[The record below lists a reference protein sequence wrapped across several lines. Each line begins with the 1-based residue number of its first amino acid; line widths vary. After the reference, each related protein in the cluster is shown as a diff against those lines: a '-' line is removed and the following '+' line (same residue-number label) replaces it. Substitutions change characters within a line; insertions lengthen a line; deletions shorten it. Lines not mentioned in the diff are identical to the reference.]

1 MPADLL
7 LYAVAAAG
15 LVFWLRSL
23 LGTRHGDERQ
33 RPNPFLR
40 PRDPSAAPLG
50 ARAALPSPA
59 AADAGDREGRLAALR
74 AGLGRGMSAAPQ
86 AEDGL
91 LALLDAD
98 RGFDLSRFMAGAQ
111 DAFVI
116 IAEAYAAGDRE
127 TLSGLLSPALYGAFG
142 KALSAREEKGETASL
157 EIHAV
162 RRAEI
167 TDARLSGKTAYIT
180 VRFTAD
186 ETSVV
191 RDREGCL
198 LSGHPD
204 RVAETVD
211 VWTFGRDVKS
221 RDPAW
226 RLFETRAAEEGGASP
241 GSGASS
247 GGFRA

>member
-33 RPNPFLR
+33 RPNPFLQ
-40 PRDPSAAPLG
+40 PRDSSAAPG
-50 ARAALPSPA
+50 TRPALPLPA
-59 AADAGDREGRLAALR
+59 AEAGDREGRLAALR
-74 AGLGRGMSAAPQ
+74 AGLGRGMSVAPQ
-86 AEDGL
+86 TEDGL

-98 RGFDLSRFMAGAQ
+98 RGFDLPRFMAGAQ

-127 TLSGLLSPALYGAFG
+127 TLAGLLSPALYAAFE
-142 KALSAREEKGETASL
+142 KALSEREEKGETASL

-191 RDREGCL
+191 RDRDGRL

-204 RVAETVD
+204 RVAETID
-211 VWTFGRDVKS
+211 IWTFGRDLKS

-226 RLFETRAAEEGGASP
+226 RLFETRAAEEDGP
-241 GSGASS
+241 S
-247 GGFRA
+247 GGFQA